1 MLYHGLYVRS
11 TSSASLPAVVADDL
25 NVNWSEG
32 LFTSPSANANGPLT
46 YVQRGLAAMGNPG
59 SGFEYVAILQIQGT
73 DTGALSLLPVPAG
86 AGSALLAASAITN
99 TGATHIFG
107 DVDMSP
113 AGAITPGGWT
123 VSGTIHNGDAQ
134 AATVKSAAQASFT
147 AKQTLGLA
155 GTTIPSALD
164 GQTLTPGAYKFA
176 SGAATLAA
184 SADGALTLNGAGTYI
199 IYTGSTLGVG
209 AGGNATVTLSGGA
222 SAANVYWIVGSSA
235 TVQGALTVF
244 NGSITAQASI
254 SQSGAAGGVYNGS
267 WAALTGAITFAAAT
281 TVTSSAQSG
290 SIPPA
295 GTISVKYG
303 TPVAA
308 GSGLAVY
315 PLPDPDNFILAELFY
330 PAAAMQFGTTTIT
343 NANINNNVLSAEF
356 GGR

>member
-1 MLYHGLYVRS
+1 MSSYNGQSLYNGLFVKA
-11 TSSASLPAVVADDL
+11 SSVPDL

-32 LFTSPSANANGPLT
+32 LFTSPSPNANGPLT

-73 DTGALSLLPVPAG
+73 DTGAVSLLPIPAG
-86 AGSALLAASAITN
+86 QGSALLAASAITN
-99 TGATHIFG
+99 TGATQIFG

-123 VSGTIHNGDAQ
+123 VHGTIHNGDAQ
-134 AATVKSAAQASFT
+134 AATVKSQAQASFT
-147 AKQTLGLA
+147 AKQSLGLA
-155 GTTIPSALD
+155 GTVIPSVLD
-164 GQTLTPGAYKFA
+164 GQTLTPGNYRFA
-176 SGAATLAA
+176 STAATLN
-184 SADGALTLNGAGTYI
+184 GVLTLNGAGTYI
-199 IYTGSTLGVG
+199 IYTGSTLTVG
-209 AGGNATVTLSGGA
+209 NTSSATVTLSGGA

-235 TVQGALTVF
+235 TVQGAGTVF

-267 WAALTGAITFAAAT
+267 WAALTGAITFASAT

-290 SIPPA
+290 TIPPA
-295 GTISVKYG
+295 GTISIKYG

-315 PLPDPDNFILAELFY
+315 PSPDPDNFVLAELFY

-343 NANINNNVLSAEF
+343 NANISNVVLSAEF